1 MKLSIQKIAIGVAS
15 AALFAASALPS
26 LAWYPMRQ
34 QPNLNIN
41 RQQSLSQSNTA
52 SITNRVNQVANTG
65 LNTAN
70 WNTKSTVGIATGGI
84 NQGVSILNRTGS
96 NYANLGW

>member
-1 MKLSIQKIAIGVAS
+1 MKLSTQKIAIGVAS

-26 LAWYPMRQ
+26 LAWMPTRSV
-34 QPNLNIN
+34 NVN
-41 RQQSLSQSNTA
+41 RQQQLSQTNTA
-52 SITNRVNQVANTG
+52 SITNRVNQWANTG
-65 LNTAN
+65 GNQAN

-96 NYANLGW
+96 NYASLGW